1 MNDVSAVAGQLA
13 RLRERLEQKES
24 ELGLLSSQ
32 TEDERNH
39 SIQFIGKLMQA
50 CRGYNKELDT
60 KLSRLRQ
67 RLENRIPFHAML
79 ADTQEVERLLLQHGA
94 QIEEMLRHGRD
105 VVRDGVSLLHHSDEL
120 PDNVRRQ
127 VRELLNAPAA
137 DSLFTQQEQLH
148 ALLAIYQKTTS
159 AQQAAASTSSDQST
173 PLDNPGYDEQLHGR
187 LCDELQRL
195 ITELD
200 FSGPVGDRLAELRR
214 QLLAG
219 VPFTVLPQICL
230 NLIELIIEGARQER
244 RESHLF
250 LSNLNDSISSIHLR
264 LGENLDEERSLH
276 EQRKKN
282 GAEFHRQLD
291 HIGQQL
297 ETSQPQEQL
306 KQNILMSLGLLQD
319 LMLERNQH
327 MEREKHLLDE
337 LTAMEQK
344 VSLMKE
350 ETAEYKK
357 RMAQQKHKLLLD
369 SLTQVFNRAAFDER
383 LELEYKRWLRYQTP
397 LCLAIID
404 IDHFKSVNDRFGHLA
419 GDKALKVIARAM
431 SRTLRE
437 TDFIARYG
445 GEEFVV
451 LLPGVDEGS
460 YLTPLEKI
468 KNVVKNIPFRFKDD
482 KVEIT
487 ISIGV
492 TLFRSGD
499 SSMDVFERADQALY
513 EAKNG
518 GRNRIIYHP

>member
-1 MNDVSAVAGQLA
+1 MNDVSALAGQLA
-13 RLRERLEQKES
+13 RLRERLTQKES

-32 TEDERNH
+32 AEDERNH

-50 CRGYNKELDT
+50 CHGCNKELDT

-79 ADTQEVERLLLQHGA
+79 DETQEVERLLLQHNNQLEDA
-94 QIEEMLRHGRD
+94 LRRGRD
-105 VVRDGVSLLHHSDEL
+105 VVRDGLRQLQGSDSL
-120 PDNVRRQ
+120 PDHLRKSLK
-127 VRELLNAPAA
+127 ELLQTPAA
-137 DSLFTQQEQLH
+137 DSLFTHQEQLH
-148 ALLAIYQKTTS
+148 SLLAIYQKIS
-159 AQQAAASTSSDQST
+159 GHSTQSENEPNHGDAET
-173 PLDNPGYDEQLHGR
+173 CYDEQLHLK

-200 FSGPVGDRLAELRR
+200 FNGPVGERLADLRR
-214 QLLAG
+214 QLLSG
-219 VPFTVLPQICL
+219 VAFEVLPKICL
-230 NLIELIIEGARQER
+230 SLIELIIEGARQER

-250 LSNLNDSISSIHLR
+250 LSNLNDSISSVHLR
-264 LGENLDEERSLH
+264 MGQNLDEERSLH
-276 EQRKKN
+276 EERKKN
-282 GAEFHRQLD
+282 GAAFGRQLD
-291 HIGQQL
+291 HIGEQL
-297 ETSQPQEQL
+297 ATSQPQEQL

-337 LTAMEQK
+337 LS
-344 VSLMKE
+344 SLEKKISLLKE

-445 GEEFVV
+445 GEEFVI
-451 LLPGVDEGS
+451 LLPGVDES
-460 YLTPLEKI
+460 SCMTPLEKI
-468 KNVVKNIPFRFKDD
+468 KSVVKNIPFRFKDD

>member
-1 MNDVSAVAGQLA
+1 MNDVSALAGQLA
-13 RLRERLEQKES
+13 RLRERLTQKES

-32 TEDERNH
+32 AEDERNH

-50 CRGYNKELDT
+50 CHGCSKELDT
-60 KLSRLRQ
+60 KLARLRQ

-79 ADTQEVERLLLQHGA
+79 DETQEVERLLLQHNNQLEDA
-94 QIEEMLRHGRD
+94 LRRGRD
-105 VVRDGVSLLHHSDEL
+105 VLRDSVRQLQGCGAL
-120 PDNVRRQ
+120 PDHLRKE
-127 VRELLNAPAA
+127 VRELLNTPTA
-137 DSLFTQQEQLH
+137 DSLFNHHEQLH
-148 ALLAIYQKTTS
+148 TLLNIYQKARES
-159 AQQAAASTSSDQST
+159 QPSS
-173 PLDNPGYDEQLHGR
+173 NPEPGAEPEHCHDDQLHLK

-200 FSGPVGDRLAELRR
+200 FSGPVGERLADLRR
-214 QLLAG
+214 QLLSG
-219 VPFTVLPQICL
+219 VSFDVLPKICL
-230 NLIELIIEGARQER
+230 SLIELIIEGARQER

-250 LSNLNDSISSIHLR
+250 LSNLNDSISSVHLR
-264 LGENLDEERSLH
+264 MGENLDEERSLH
-276 EQRKKN
+276 EERKKN
-282 GAEFHRQLD
+282 GAAFGRQLN
-291 HIGQQL
+291 HIGEQL
-297 ETSQPQEQL
+297 ATSQPQEQL

-327 MEREKHLLDE
+327 LEREKNLLDE
-337 LTAMEQK
+337 LS
-344 VSLMKE
+344 SLEKKISLLKE

-445 GEEFVV
+445 GEEFVI
-451 LLPGVDEGS
+451 LLPGVDES
-460 YLTPLEKI
+460 SCMTPLEKL
-468 KNVVKNIPFRFKDD
+468 KSVVKNIPFRFKDD

-499 SSMDVFERADQALY
+499 SSMDVFERADKALY

-518 GRNRIIYHP
+518 GRNRIIYYP